1 MTNNF
6 DHINFAAVSESDLL
20 DFIESWHHD
29 FSKSMLKLMLRNFG
43 SAALKS
49 KDHSVMIR
57 DILSLLEQID
67 VKITRLIHQEEE
79 SLFPF
84 IRKLIEVKDHSIPIR
99 FLNVKLLES
108 SICKIIEE
116 HTHIE
121 ALLHSLELLSHNFH
135 TPDTSN
141 ELLKLSFS
149 ELKEFSEQYSRNLA
163 REKEVLFPKLL
174 QLESEVMTLSSIAI
188 IGSNKYSNDD

>member
-6 DHINFAAVSESDLL
+6 EHINFASVSESDLL
-20 DFIESWHHD
+20 DFVESWHHD
-29 FSKSMLKLMLRNFG
+29 FSRSMLKLMIRNFS
-43 SAALKS
+43 SALAKS

-57 DILSLLEQID
+57 DILSLLEQIN
-67 VKITRLIHQEEE
+67 VKILRLIHQEEE

-108 SICKIIEE
+108 SICKINEE

-121 ALLHSLELLSHNFH
+121 ALVHSLKLLSHNFCA
-135 TPDTSN
+135 PDTSD